1 MPTVIN
7 INSLPKG
14 HNKYD
19 MIKSLFVNDSLE
31 VEFLYKSDYKN
42 TKDLRDFIE
51 IICDILKI
59 SLSLKSRI
67 VLISDELNNN
77 AIEY

>member
-1 MPTVIN
+1 MTNIIN
-7 INSLPKG
+7 IGNLPPK
-14 HNKYD
+14 HNKYN
-19 MIKSLFVNDSLE
+19 IIESLFKDNILD

-42 TKDLRDFIE
+42 TKELRDFVDV
-51 IICDILKI
+51 ICDFFRLP
-59 SLSLKSRI
+59 LNLKSRI